1 MGETC
6 ECVPDGSLRLV
17 PRTPGP
23 FDHRWMCSGI
33 GRCVVEGDHDEC
45 SEQSEGWSQGKRPNV
60 RPIESEGSDRH
71 SPSHTCRNKQV
82 LTEATKVIG
91 PEIQARMTH
100 HLPEGRNIGR
110 TRLIGFA
117 RYRVRERVNC

>member
-1 MGETC
+1 HVLPHSFPTRRSS
-6 ECVPDGSLRLV
+6 DL
-17 PRTPGP
+17 
-23 FDHRWMCSGI
+23 HRWMCSGI

-82 LTEATKVIG
+82 LTDATKVIG
-91 PEIQARMTH
+91 PEIDRKS
-100 HLPEGRNIGR
+100 
-110 TRLIGFA
+110 TRLNSSHLVI
-117 RYRVRERVNC
+117 